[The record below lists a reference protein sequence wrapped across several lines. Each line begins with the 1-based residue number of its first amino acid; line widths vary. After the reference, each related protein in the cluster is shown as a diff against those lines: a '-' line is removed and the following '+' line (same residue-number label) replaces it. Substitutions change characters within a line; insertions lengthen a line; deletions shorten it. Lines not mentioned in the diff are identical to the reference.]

1 MFGVKV
7 FLGQLWI
14 YQAHIILIEIV
25 GLNSLEVW
33 KKKKNPA
40 LSFPI
45 LDCEWK

>member
-25 GLNSLEVW
+25 CLNSLEVW
-33 KKKKNPA
+33 GKKKKKNC
-40 LSFPI
+40 LEFSHS
-45 LDCEWK
+45 